1 MPNRHRTSEELEFNK
16 TVGTNIKF
24 LRKKENLNQTKI
36 ASAIGTTYQQIQKYE
51 HGTNGVSSIKLKKIA
66 KKFNVSMDVLTDPMM
81 IAKYEGFKEEHITDA
96 YINEDIKLYTN
107 EHNKN

>member
-81 IAKYEGFKEEHITDA
+81 VAKYEGFN
-96 YINEDIKLYTN
+96 NEYN
-107 EHNKN
+107 QN